1 MKMILIILIFA
12 INLIE
17 CIKVTDFCYKIKIN
31 DKKQECQGNYTF
43 NIADIVCAKDRY
55 SSRSLR
61 VFYSIRNIQRNKND
75 YIYLKNKYEIFM
87 NQIKDCPQPPK
98 YKWNLNDV
106 CLNSK
111 DCLKTTLWR
120 IWSTL
125 LIPGECKCKGKH
137 NYRCNN
143 DYCALNKQ
151 ACDGLNNQ
159 KSKKKIKKCIF

>member
-1 MKMILIILIFA
+1 
-12 INLIE
+12 
-17 CIKVTDFCYKIKIN
+17 
-31 DKKQECQGNYTF
+31 
-43 NIADIVCAKDRY
+43 
-55 SSRSLR
+55 
-61 VFYSIRNIQRNKND
+61 
-75 YIYLKNKYEIFM
+75 M